1 MSQAKIGD
9 TVKVHYTGKLDD
21 DEVFDS
27 SVEREPLQVTL
38 GQKQVIQ
45 GFEAGLIDMSVG
57 DKKSVIIEPGEG
69 YGPRREEL
77 VANIEKKQFPNDLEL
92 SIGQKLQVPQPEGQP
107 VVVTVTEI
115 NDETVTLDANH
126 PLAGKTLTFDLEL
139 VEIAQ

>member
-9 TVKVHYTGKLDD
+9 TVKVHYTGKLQD

-27 SVEREPLQVTL
+27 SVERDPLQVTL
-38 GQKQVIQ
+38 GQKQVIP
-45 GFEAGLIDMSVG
+45 GFEAGLMDMAVG
-57 DKKSVIIEPGEG
+57 DQKTVTIEPNDG

-77 VANIEKKQFPNDLEL
+77 VANVEKSQFPSDLEL

-115 NDETVTLDANH
+115 SEETVTLDANH
-126 PLAGKTLTFDLEL
+126 PLAGKTLVFELEL
-139 VEIAQ
+139 VEIA